1 MHKTGTIDREIYTRD
16 KKFGVV
22 YEMVKFFQY
31 PLRDKL
37 KIFRSK
43 PVVIL
48 DLFKAFGLLVD
59 DMKILIES
67 ENFFGCFAD
76 VENQRYSLSAQG
88 PGDFRSI
95 AKDLKYDASEDLKKR
110 TS

>member
-1 MHKTGTIDREIYTRD
+1 
-16 KKFGVV
+16 
-22 YEMVKFFQY
+22 MVKFFQY